1 MRPAPSPFKTA
12 HFEVLCRWLKIARG
26 VVVGGAVLTVLAS
39 GAQPHRP
46 AAVVPMA
53 TPVESSENVF
63 QAGSVLPADLRRV
76 AVLPTAWDESPS
88 GLAQGG
94 EMLGPLLLSELI
106 KTRKFEVVNV
116 TPEALRRESGRLSWT
131 GEEVL
136 PTDFLDS
143 LQRVYGCEAV
153 LFCELTEFRAYAPLA
168 VGWRLKLVDART
180 HEIHV
185 GRWTSSVRRG
195 GGGGAGRAR
204 GSFIAGKPWG
214 FHDAA
219 NDWRAAF
226 SPRQFGQFTLAKC
239 LSTLPNRK
247 DMIKVSP
254 PTADEPSRRWFDQKP
269 VSANKIYGN

>member
-153 LFCELTEFRAYAPLA
+153 LFCELTEFRAYPPLA
-168 VGWRLKLVDART
+168 VGWRLKLVDTRT
-180 HEIHV
+180 HQILWAVDEV
-185 GRWTSSVRRG
+185 YD
-195 GGGGAGRAR
+195 AGVAAVLDEAR
-204 GSFIAGKPWG
+204 QFQAGKPWG

-226 SPRQFGQFTLAKC
+226 SPRQFGRFTLAKC
-239 LSTLPNRK
+239 LSALPNRK

>member
-153 LFCELTEFRAYAPLA
+153 LFCELTEFRAYPPLA
-168 VGWRLKLVDART
+168 VGWRLKLVEART
-180 HEIHV
+180 GRILWAVDKVFDEKQPTVLNQTWHHYVAELGV
-185 GRWTSSVRRG
+185 G
-195 GGGGAGRAR
+195 
-204 GSFIAGKPWG
+204 
-214 FHDAA
+214 HDPAD
-219 NDWRAAF
+219 DWLIEN
-226 SPRQFGQFTLAKC
+226 SPRKFGEYTIVQV
-239 LSTLPNRK
+239 LSSLPNRK
-247 DMIKVSP
+247 ETPKVSP
-254 PTADEPSRRWFDQKP
+254 VAADSPSKR
-269 VSANKIYGN
+269 